1 MTDKDISRWMG
12 MWAVKSYIERTGLIE
27 DCEHNPFLH
36 VALGHLFWENLGKL
50 AIPKDKQLMVQ

>member
-1 MTDKDISRWMG
+1 MG

-36 VALGHLFWENLGKL
+36 LALGHLFWENIGKR
-50 AIPKDKQLMVQ
+50 AIPAEKQGAIQ